1 MIDDDPSL
9 QAAYALSSVDD
20 NRRLYARWAKGYDQD
35 FAADMDYVLPR
46 HVAQQFLQH
55 GGAAPVLDVGAGTG
69 LLGQA
74 LLRHLSPLDAIDLSQ
89 EMLET
94 AAQKNVYRHLD
105 VADVTKPITHL
116 GRLYDGIVSS
126 GTFTHGHVG
135 PNAIDNLLPLAR
147 DGALFCLSINKLHWI
162 EKGFEAKF
170 QSLDDKIERLTLVE
184 VLIYGANATG
194 PHQDDLG
201 VVALFNKRPNYDATA
216 E

>member
-9 QAAYALSSVDD
+9 RAAYALSSVDD
-20 NRRLYARWAKGYDQD
+20 NRRLYARWAKDYDQG
-35 FAADMDYVLPR
+35 FAADMDYVLPQ

-74 LLRHLSPLDAIDLSQ
+74 LHRHISLIDAIDLSQ

-105 VADVTKPITHL
+105 VADVMEPITHL
-116 GRLYDGIVSS
+116 GRLYNGIVSS

-135 PNAIDNLLPLAR
+135 PDAIDNLLPLAR
-147 DGALFCLSINKLHWI
+147 DGALFCLSINKHHWI
-162 EKGFEAKF
+162 EKGFEEKF
-170 QSLDDKIERLTLVE
+170 RNLDDKIERLTLVE

-194 PHQDDLG
+194 SNRDDLG

>member
-74 LLRHLSPLDAIDLSQ
+74 LRRHLSPLDAIDLSQ

-94 AAQKNVYRHLD
+94 AEQKNVY
-105 VADVTKPITHL
+105 
-116 GRLYDGIVSS
+116 
-126 GTFTHGHVG
+126 
-135 PNAIDNLLPLAR
+135 
-147 DGALFCLSINKLHWI
+147 
-162 EKGFEAKF
+162 
-170 QSLDDKIERLTLVE
+170 
-184 VLIYGANATG
+184 
-194 PHQDDLG
+194 
-201 VVALFNKRPNYDATA
+201 
-216 E
+216 